1 MKQKTKSKKKI
12 QILIEISFMITVTF
26 QISRDRLFR
35 NWCWDN
41 RFLKRDLKN
50 LYHNIS
56 LCNINAR

>member
-35 NWCWDN
+35 NWYWDN
-41 RFLKRDLKN
+41 RFLK
-50 LYHNIS
+50 IGF
-56 LCNINAR
+56 

>member
-26 QISRDRLFR
+26 QINRDRLFR
-35 NWCWDN
+35 NWYWDN
-41 RFLKRDLKN
+41 RFLKRDFKN

-56 LCNINAR
+56 LCNINPR